1 MKVFYWFLKCL
12 NLGIFVLTSPF
23 VYDQTGWWGA
33 IVFILLMVWGE
44 NYLNDKL
51 RLLKKHKINERFPVL
66 KELESGDRVTLTL
79 KNGKVFSDFVYSFF
93 TEYDIIIS
101 KKTMLEQLL
110 EDKDDSKWININKI
124 SAIEKSSD

>member
-1 MKVFYWFLKCL
+1 
-12 NLGIFVLTSPF
+12 
-23 VYDQTGWWGA
+23 
-33 IVFILLMVWGE
+33 MVWRE

-51 RLLKKHKINERFPVL
+51 RLLKQQKINDRFPVL
-66 KELESGDRVTLTL
+66 KELESGERVTLTL

-101 KKTMLEQLL
+101 KKTILEQLL

>member
-1 MKVFYWFLKCL
+1 
-12 NLGIFVLTSPF
+12 
-23 VYDQTGWWGA
+23 
-33 IVFILLMVWGE
+33 MVWGE

-51 RLLKKHKINERFPVL
+51 RLLKQQKINDRFPIL
-66 KELESGDRVTLTL
+66 KELESGERVTLTL

-101 KKTMLEQLL
+101 KKTILEQLL

>member
-12 NLGIFVLTSPF
+12 NLGIFLLTSPF

-33 IVFILLMVWGE
+33 IVVILLMVWGE

-51 RLLKKHKINERFPVL
+51 RLLKQQKINDRFPIL
-66 KELESGDRVTLTL
+66 KELESGERVTLTL

-101 KKTMLEQLL
+101 KKRY
-110 EDKDDSKWININKI
+110 
-124 SAIEKSSD
+124 